1 MDFTF
6 VFCNVI
12 IKSPSIIEEV
22 CIMTKSFV
30 KKIFSKM
37 KMIIHT
43 VGIILWIVMP
53 VNLVITN
60 NSIVLN
66 MTGG

>member
-1 MDFTF
+1 M
-6 VFCNVI
+6 
-12 IKSPSIIEEV
+12 K
-22 CIMTKSFV
+22 KSFV
-30 KKIFSKM
+30 KNIFSKM